1 MTGAGIAGGV
11 PLLVSLAILGKPL
24 GNALFYHDDEGIS
37 HFDGVTRLVNESD
50 LDLMPACAKSRSSS
64 SAKSGRAFRIVASH
78 AACDGGIVACGG

>member
-11 PLLVSLAILGKPL
+11 PLLVSLAIL

-37 HFDGVTRLVNESD
+37 HFDGVTRLVDESD

-64 SAKSGRAFRIVASH
+64 LAKSGRAFRIVASH
-78 AACDGGIVACGG
+78 AACYGGIVACGG